1 MGNLRESALSVT
13 GVVVVTSWQTMVTGT
28 LVEIV
33 DTRYSK
39 KKKKNNPY
47 SLLSIS

>member
-1 MGNLRESALSVT
+1 MVNLKESALSVT
-13 GVVVVTSWQTMVTGT
+13 GVVVAISWQTMVTGI
-28 LVEIV
+28 LVAIV

-39 KKKKNNPY
+39 KKKKNNTH